1 MNIIYDRIIP
11 LNKDLRQYQITAKE
25 DIYKALKIFRSVM
38 FQMPTGTGKTRMFS
52 SIIKDLHEFGAKR
65 REPVKILIL
74 AHREE
79 LISQISESIGKKYG
93 IAHGKIKA
101 RHDEE
106 HYYPTQIA
114 SVQTLYRRIEKW
126 IRKDFDLIIIDEAHH
141 VLAKTYR
148 YICNK
153 FPKAKLLGVTA
164 TPYRLNAEPFP
175 PMFDILVQSMS
186 IYQFIKE
193 GHLCEY
199 EYYSIKPQSSTQQMI
214 NNISVDFSG
223 DYDENEMLKILD
235 NKRVRANILE
245 TYEKYAK
252 GKKGIVYTI
261 NKVHNFHVYETFKE
275 NGYTTALIDSDTPAE
290 ERKEIVQRF
299 KSGSIS
305 ILCNVNIFS
314 EGFDCPDVEF
324 IQLARP
330 TLSLSMYLQQVGRG
344 FRTHEEKKKVI
355 FLDNVGLFNRFGLP
369 SANRKWQYYFEG
381 KHKGIEFNHFDEA
394 NTSIMIKPVKEG
406 MEEVE
411 LLYDSKQEQE
421 EPNELFWENNKIQK
435 TISGQKNIN
444 METVNVNKRIEELEQ
459 KINVFKEYEI
469 EVPEILQKELDQL
482 KKDYEKF
489 KITEQFIPQLQNFLC
504 ELKEKFF
511 FQNDFSFLINFS
523 NSNGFEILFDNQIY
537 EIKKI
542 ESKEV
547 EQKKSVS
554 PNRRIETNRR
564 KTTRE
569 KISVIF
575 PDQTIID
582 GNNVTTTFVDC
593 IIKIG
598 LENIKQLNI
607 YKSGIPLIS
616 ETKHNFYMQ
625 KKVDEYWIMTNISTR
640 DKLSVLY
647 DINKLL
653 KLNLKIDTYKTQ

>member
-1 MNIIYDRIIP
+1 MNIIFDKISP
-11 LNKDLRQYQITAKE
+11 LNKDLRHYQITAKE
-25 DIYKALKIFRSVM
+25 DIYKAFKIFRSVM

-52 SIIKDLHEFGAKR
+52 SIIKDLHEYGKKR
-65 REPVKILIL
+65 RKPIKILIL

-175 PMFDILVQSMS
+175 PMFDILIQSMS

-223 DYDENEMLKILD
+223 DYDENEMLTILD

-275 NGYTTALIDSDTPAE
+275 NGYATALIDSDTPAE
-290 ERKEIVQRF
+290 ERKEIVQQF

-314 EGFDCPDVEF
+314 EGFNCPDVEF

-330 TLSLSMYLQQVGRG
+330 TLSLAMYLQQVGRG
-344 FRTHEEKKKVI
+344 FRIHEKKDKVI

-369 SANRKWQYYFEG
+369 SANRQWKFYFEG
-381 KHKGIEFNHFDEA
+381 KHKGIEFNHSDEV
-394 NTSIMIKPVKEG
+394 NTSFIIKPIKEG
-406 MEEVE
+406 IEEVE

-421 EPNELFWENNKIQK
+421 EPNELFWESERRGNTQIVQK
-435 TISGQKNIN
+435 SKE
-444 METVNVNKRIEELEQ
+444 METIEIKARIQELELE
-459 KINVFKEYEI
+459 IDVFKKYERQ
-469 EVPEILQKELDQL
+469 VPEILQTELDKL
-482 KKDYEKF
+482 KKYYEKVV
-489 KITEQFIPQLQNFLC
+489 ISEQFIPQLQNFLWV
-504 ELKEKFF
+504 LKKKFI
-511 FQNDFSFLINFS
+511 FQNDFNFFVS
-523 NSNGFEILFDNQIY
+523 YDKKEFNILFDNQIY
-537 EIKKI
+537 GKYKYEYMQLDESQSAVKKVISSEIKADNKSKRTQRSTQVNNIDKEARRNRVKGLI
-542 ESKEV
+542 EAGK
-547 EQKKSVS
+547 
-554 PNRRIETNRR
+554 
-564 KTTRE
+564 
-569 KISVIF
+569 
-575 PDQTIID
+575 
-582 GNNVTTTFVDC
+582 
-593 IIKIG
+593 
-598 LENIKQLNI
+598 
-607 YKSGIPLIS
+607 
-616 ETKHNFYMQ
+616 
-625 KKVDEYWIMTNISTR
+625 STR
-640 DKLSVLY
+640 KELMEILRVEFPEEGKSHTNSNILSECKNPERWKRFGNFGGLVVEDEKGRY
-647 DINKLL
+647 RFAENVK
-653 KLNLKIDTYKTQ
+653 KER